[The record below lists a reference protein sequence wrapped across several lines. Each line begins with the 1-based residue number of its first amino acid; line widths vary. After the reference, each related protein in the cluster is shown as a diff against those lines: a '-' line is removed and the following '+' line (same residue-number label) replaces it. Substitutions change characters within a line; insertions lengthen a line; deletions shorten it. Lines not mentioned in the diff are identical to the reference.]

1 MYGDIMLNMEILYFH
16 GQWDAFQNQE
26 LHLINKISEVHFQK
40 STNAKIGNIS
50 CEPIKIRL
58 LNKELARTRSSQ
70 LEPIKN

>member
-1 MYGDIMLNMEILYFH
+1 MEILYFH
-16 GQWDAFQNQE
+16 GQSDAFQNQE
-26 LHLINKISEVHFQK
+26 LHLINKISEVLFQK
-40 STNAKIGNIS
+40 STNAKIGNTL